1 MKLSEKMHKAG
12 WCITRDKSGNFC
24 VYGGDGIKYTY
35 LTAADAWL
43 EPVEEIEAELERQLQ
58 EISENKRSSFVS
70 ASRMTSLYHS
80 KNASQPVRYLCQ
92 KKLLEN
98 KSVLHLGT
106 GLDIP
111 AKNQLLE
118 SGCAEV
124 ADYDP
129 NFYPDTSVLYKQYDA
144 VIANYVLNI
153 VPPDDR
159 KNIYSL
165 IRNRLKANGTAYL
178 TVQGVWPVENKYKII
193 RSYKDGYLIKTG
205 YNTTFRKGYSK
216 EEFLKEIKQ
225 ILGGSPR
232 LITMFYS
239 NPFVQWV
246 KSSDRGPYG

>member
-1 MKLSEKMHKAG
+1 MKLSQKMLKAG
-12 WCITRDKSGNFC
+12 WSITKEKDGNFC
-24 VYGGDGIKYTY
+24 VYASDGIKYTY
-35 LTAADAWL
+35 LTATDSWI
-43 EPVEEIEAELERQLQ
+43 EPVEEIEAELNRQLK
-58 EISENKRSSFVS
+58 EISENKRSPFIS

-80 KNASQPVRYLCQ
+80 KNASQPI
-92 KKLLEN
+92 KLLCKKRLLQG

-106 GLDIP
+106 GLDNL
-111 AKNQLLE
+111 AKQLLIE

-129 NFYPDTSVLYKQYDA
+129 NFYPDTSVLERQYGA

-153 VPPDDR
+153 VPLDDR
-159 KNIYSL
+159 KDIYKL
-165 IRNRLKANGTAYL
+165 IKDTLKKNGIAYL
-178 TVQGVWPVENKYKII
+178 TVQGIWPVKNKYKII
-193 RSYKDGYLIKTG
+193 KEYEDGYLIKTG

-225 ILGGSPR
+225 ILGGNPR

-246 KSSDRGPYG
+246 KQ

>member
-12 WCITRDKSGNFC
+12 WSITREKNGNFC
-24 VYGGDGIKYTY
+24 VYAGDGIQYTY
-35 LTAADAWL
+35 HTATDTWL
-43 EPVEEIEAELERQLQ
+43 EPVEEIEAELDRQLQ
-58 EISENKRSSFVS
+58 EISENKRSFFIS

-111 AKNQLLE
+111 AKKQLLA

-129 NFYPDTSVLYKQYDA
+129 NFYPDTRVLEKQYDA

-153 VPPDDR
+153 VPPEDR
-159 KNIYSL
+159 QHIYHL
-165 IRNRLKANGTAYL
+165 IKDTLKKNGTAYL

-193 RSYKDGYLIKTG
+193 KAYEDGYLIKTG
-205 YNTTFRKGYSK
+205 YNTTFRKGYTK
-216 EEFLKEIKQ
+216 EEFLKEIQQ
-225 ILGGSPR
+225 ILGGCPC

-239 NPFVQWV
+239 NPFVQWA
-246 KSSDRGPYG
+246 RQ